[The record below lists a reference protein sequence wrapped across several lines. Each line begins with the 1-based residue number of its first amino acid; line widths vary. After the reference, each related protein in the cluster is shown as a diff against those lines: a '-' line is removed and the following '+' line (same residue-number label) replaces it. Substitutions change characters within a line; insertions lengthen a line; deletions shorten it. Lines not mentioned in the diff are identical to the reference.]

1 MDYSTIFILACII
14 GGSIFEYNE
23 RERRHIIALDA
34 LRREGKIPGTP
45 KPPQNKMFKYI
56 IIVLTAILMIGIAIG
71 VIYLQTKIIYG
82 IWFVY
87 FFAFFTELFFT
98 LLLLQIKNDIQ
109 EQSHNRERI

>member
-1 MDYSTIFILACII
+1 MDYSTLFIIACIV

-23 RERRHIIALDA
+23 RERRHIIVLDT

-56 IIVLTAILMIGIAIG
+56 IIVLTAILMIGIVIG
-71 VIYLQTKIIYG
+71 VIFLRTKINHG
-82 IWFVY
+82 IWVVY

-98 LLLLQIKNDIQ
+98 LLLLQIKNDIRDKV
-109 EQSHNRERI
+109 HNGE